1 MKKTIKNI
9 TIIFSTILFLTV
21 TLFFSSD
28 WLFPEWNG
36 SYYLGNNLYLIDW
49 EKDNKIIVYCS
60 NKRGRTCYG
69 GAPVIPHNYPR
80 EVYVQSA
87 KADDKWI
94 IVKAITTENNH
105 YCYYMIDKSFSIDG
119 LNWEVTN
126 CDSII
131 QSQIT
136 GPLDSLNFEQLKNK
150 YNVSDK
156 LLFED

>member
-1 MKKTIKNI
+1 M
-9 TIIFSTILFLTV
+9 V
-21 TLFFSSD
+21 ALFFSSE

-36 SYYLGNNLYLIDW
+36 SYYLGNNLYMMDW
-49 EKDNKIIVYCS
+49 ERGNKIIVHCS
-60 NKRGRTCYG
+60 NKSGRTCYG
-69 GAPVIPHNYPR
+69 GSPVIPHNYPR

-94 IVKAITTENNH
+94 IVKAITTEDNNV
-105 YCYYMIDKSFSIDG
+105 CYYLIDKSFNIKG
-119 LNWEVTN
+119 LDWDVVN

>member
-1 MKKTIKNI
+1 M
-9 TIIFSTILFLTV
+9 
-21 TLFFSSD
+21 
-28 WLFPEWNG
+28 E
-36 SYYLGNNLYLIDW
+36 W
-49 EKDNKIIVYCS
+49 EKGNKIIVHCN

-69 GAPVIPHNYPR
+69 GSPVIPHNYPR

-94 IVKAITTENNH
+94 IVKAITTVDNN
-105 YCYYMIDKSFSIDG
+105 YCYYLINKSFSTDG

-136 GPLDSLNFEQLKNK
+136 GPLDSLDFEQLKNE
-150 YNVSDK
+150 YNISDK
-156 LLFED
+156 LSFGD